1 MTDKRFW
8 RTTPTVLNALSD
20 IHAECNSV
28 HNDKDDQVVCEY
40 ADEAPFLI

>member
-20 IHAECNSV
+20 IHAECNTTASPDEPV
-28 HNDKDDQVVCEY
+28 YCEF
-40 ADEAPFLI
+40 ADEAPFMI